1 MLISAEFCC
10 KMKKEVIILIL
21 NVSPFDLKDTFECGQ
36 CFRWNE
42 NPDGSYTGIAFG
54 KVLNVKK
61 EDNKF
66 VLSDNSALWEDY
78 FDLNT
83 DYNNIMKTLSI
94 DDIMTEAINK
104 SSGIR
109 ILRQEFSETV
119 ISFIISQNNNIP
131 RIKSI
136 IENLCKNFGTEL
148 ENEYFSFPEAD
159 TLASL
164 SPDDLKFLK
173 AGYRDSYIIDA
184 AQNIYL
190 KKLNMDIIKNAPIEE
205 ARAEISKIKGIGPKV
220 ADCILLFGAARTEV
234 FPTDVW
240 MKKVLTAFYGFET
253 LTPKEINNF
262 AYQKFGALAGYAQQY
277 LFNLA
282 RVNKI

>member
-1 MLISAEFCC
+1 M
-10 KMKKEVIILIL
+10 ILDIF
-21 NVSPFDLKDTFECGQ
+21 PFDLKDTFECGQ

-42 NPDGSYTGIAFG
+42 NTDGSYTGVAFG

-61 EDNKF
+61 AENSV
-66 VLSDNSALWEDY
+66 VLSDNSAIWKDY
-78 FDLNT
+78 FDLST
-83 DYNNIMKTLSI
+83 DYNKIMKELSI
-94 DDIMTEAINK
+94 DDIMVEAIAK

-109 ILRQEFSETV
+109 ILKQEFAETV

-136 IENLCKNFGTEL
+136 IENLCQKFGKEL
-148 ENEYFSFPEAD
+148 EGGYFAFPEMSK
-159 TLASL
+159 LSNL

-184 AQNIYL
+184 AQKIS
-190 KKLNMDIIKNAPIEE
+190 LNSLDMDIIKNAPISD
-205 ARAEISKIKGIGPKV
+205 ARAEISKIKGVGPKV
-220 ADCILLFGAARTEV
+220 ADCILLFGASRTEV

-240 MKKVLTAFYGFET
+240 MKKVLTTFYGFET
-253 LTPKEINNF
+253 LTPKEINGF
-262 AYQKFGALAGYAQQY
+262 AEKKFGRLAGYAQQY

-282 RVNKI
+282 RINKI